1 MVWKILAMGNPLK
14 QDDSIALRL
23 ADALKEFKI
32 IKAETVP
39 ENFISKGDKIILLDA
54 IHFDAPPGEVKLLN
68 KEDIEEEQVS
78 SHNMTSLLM
87 TLTQEIKLIGIQ
99 PARTGFGSEL
109 SPTLKE
115 KFPLIREEVK
125 RILEHLLKD

>member
-1 MVWKILAMGNPLK
+1 MGNPLK

-23 ADALKEFKI
+23 ADSLKEFKI

-54 IHFDAPPGEVKLLN
+54 IHFDAPPGTVKLLN

-78 SHNMTSLLM
+78 SHNMTSLIM
-87 TLTQEIKLIGIQ
+87 TLAQEIKLIGIQ
-99 PARTGFGSEL
+99 PARTGFGNSL
-109 SPTLKE
+109 SPALKK
-115 KFPLIREEVK
+115 KFPSIREEVK